1 MFNFPPP
8 VLSLAMSAL
17 FMVFLTPGVH
27 AQGVYPNKPIRFI
40 VDSVPGGTTD
50 LMTRLCAEALN
61 RQGVAVSVE
70 TKAGA
75 TGGLAA
81 EYVMN
86 SAPDGYTILGAPNG
100 NLLIQHFLDKG
111 ANFNP
116 ARDLAPIFISSES
129 QHLLVVP
136 KSLGIND
143 VAGLIAYAKANSDTV
158 YYGSAGL
165 GTQPHI
171 SVSQLGKMLNIKFT
185 HVPYKGLG
193 GAMTDLLAGR
203 LQLLSSSLGTVKPY
217 LKSGQLKAIAVS
229 GSRRLNAIQD
239 VPTASEAGIAEWN
252 MNVWFALFGPKALNP
267 QAQKFLSEHLLTAFQ
282 DPKLIAK
289 IEEQGGGVVSD
300 TPALITDRLNKEFKV
315 YTQLFKEGV
324 ITLE

>member
-1 MFNFPPP
+1 MFRFFAP
-8 VLSLAMSAL
+8 VLSLWLSFTVLLA
-17 FMVFLTPGVH
+17 TPGTW
-27 AQGVYPNKPIRFI
+27 AQGTYPSKPIRFI

-50 LMTRLCAEALN
+50 LMTRLCADVLTK
-61 RQGVAVSVE
+61 QGIVVSVE

-75 TGGLAA
+75 TGGLAT

-86 SAPDGYTILGAPNG
+86 SPADGYTILGAPNG
-100 NLLIQHFLDKG
+100 NLLIQHFLEKG
-111 ANFNP
+111 ASFNP
-116 ARDLAPIFISSES
+116 SRDLSSIFISSES

-136 KSLGIND
+136 KILGVSD
-143 VAGLIAYAKANSDTV
+143 VAGLIAYAKANPDSV
-158 YYGSAGL
+158 NYGSAGL

-171 SVSQLGKMLNIKFT
+171 SVSQLGKIANMKFT

-203 LQLLSSSLGTVKPY
+203 LQLLSSSLGTVKGY

-229 GSRRLNAIQD
+229 GPHRMVALPD
-239 VPTASEAGIAEWN
+239 VPTAAEAGIPDWS
-252 MNVWFALFGPKALNP
+252 MNVWFGLFGPKNMNP
-267 QAQKFLSEHLLTAFQ
+267 QAQKFLSERLLGAFQ
-282 DPKLIAK
+282 DPKLISR

-300 TPALITDRLNKEFKV
+300 TPVQINDRLVKEFKV

>member
-1 MFNFPPP
+1 MLKFLSP
-8 VLSLAMSAL
+8 VLPVALVALLATS
-17 FMVFLTPGVH
+17 GGH
-27 AQGVYPNKPIRFI
+27 AQGVYPSKPIRFI

-50 LMTRLCAEALN
+50 LMTRLCADALT
-61 RQGVAVSVE
+61 RQGVVVSVE

-81 EYVMN
+81 EYVMAA
-86 SAPDGYTILGAPNG
+86 APDGYTILGAPNG
-100 NLLIQHFLDKG
+100 NLLIQHFLEKG
-111 ANFNP
+111 TNFNP
-116 ARDLAPIFISSES
+116 ARDLAPVFISSES

-143 VAGLIAYAKANSDTV
+143 VAGLIAYAKANQDAV

-171 SVSQLGKMLNIKFT
+171 SVSQLRKILNIKFT

-203 LQLLSSSLGTVKPY
+203 LQLLSSSLGTVKAY
-217 LKSGQLKAIAVS
+217 LKSNQLKAIAVS
-229 GSRRLNAIQD
+229 GTHRMNALQD
-239 VPTASEAGIAEWN
+239 VPTAAEAGIADWN
-252 MNVWFALFGPKALNP
+252 MNVWFGLFGPRTLNP
-267 QAQKFLSEHLLTAFQ
+267 QAQKFLSEHLLAAFK
-282 DPKLIAK
+282 DPVLAAK
-289 IEEQGGGVVSD
+289 IEEQGGGVVND
-300 TPALITDRLNKEFKV
+300 TPAMISDRLAREFKV

>member
-1 MFNFPPP
+1 MFRFFTPF
-8 VLSLAMSAL
+8 VSFFLWALALSSAAQ
-17 FMVFLTPGVH
+17 
-27 AQGVYPNKPIRFI
+27 AQGTFPSKPIRFI

-50 LMTRLCAEALN
+50 LMTRLCADALTK
-61 RQGVAVSVE
+61 QGIVVSVE

-81 EYVMN
+81 EYVMG
-86 SAPDGYTILGAPNG
+86 SSPDGYTILGAPNG

-116 ARDLAPIFISSES
+116 SRDLSSIFISSES

-136 KSLGIND
+136 KTLGVSDI
-143 VAGLIAYAKANSDTV
+143 AGLIAYAKANPDAV

-171 SVSQLGKMLNIKFT
+171 SVSQLGKITNIKFT

-203 LQLLSSSLGTVKPY
+203 LQLLSSSLGTVKAY

-229 GSRRLNAIQD
+229 GPHRLSALSD
-239 VPTASEAGIAEWN
+239 VPTAAEAGIPDWS
-252 MNVWFALFGPKALNP
+252 MNVWFGLFGPKNLNP
-267 QAQKFLSEHLLTAFQ
+267 QAQKFLSEHLLAAFQ

-289 IEEQGGGVVSD
+289 IEEQGGGVVTD
-300 TPALITDRLNKEFKV
+300 TPAQINDKLVKEFKV